1 VNAIMQKSRK
11 IYRQRQT
18 DAEKHDAPSELR
30 ERARQR
36 AEQMRLAL
44 EKVRAKAA
52 RRVVV
57 VR

>member
-1 VNAIMQKSRK
+1 MQKSRK
-11 IYRQRQT
+11 IYRQRKI
-18 DAEKHDAPSELR
+18 DSEKHDAPSELR

-52 RRVVV
+52 RRIVVA
-57 VR
+57 R